1 MYMKRAVVIGAS
13 SGIGREAA
21 RLLLAD
27 GWHVGVAARRIEL
40 LSGLE
45 DEFPGR
51 VVVSRIDVTA
61 DDARVCQ
68 NTPNS
73 KKLTKP

>member
-45 DEFPGR
+45 DEFP
-51 VVVSRIDVTA
+51 
-61 DDARVCQ
+61 
-68 NTPNS
+68 
-73 KKLTKP
+73 